1 MDTVDLSSRTPDG
14 SGTGSADGGFG
25 RDEDRAGEFGGA
37 AREGVGVRRD
47 RDPLWRDL
55 IGEVLRRE
63 RQSQD
68 RTLQDVAD
76 EARISMPYLSELE
89 RGRKEA
95 SSEILAAAARALG
108 LRLSDL
114 INLAYSRL
122 GEYETYAQTGYP
134 QGTYAAQTK
143 YPQSASA
150 RQSVGVLGSR
160 EAVCLAA

>member
-1 MDTVDLSSRTPDG
+1 MDTVDLSSRTPDACG
-14 SGTGSADGGFG
+14 SGSADN
-25 RDEDRAGEFGGA
+25 
-37 AREGVGVRRD
+37 GVRRD

-122 GEYETYAQTGYP
+122 GEYETYAQTGYA
-134 QGTYAAQTK
+134 QGTYAAQTAYPQSA